1 MRTLGYIAA
10 ITMAA
15 AGAVLGVLVVKSLPD
30 LRRYE
35 AIRKML
41 REGYVLRPCP
51 SGFGQRAP
59 GLGRLAF
66 PAYGRNASREK
77 CVFRVRTPPWLLQ

>member
-15 AGAVLGVLVVKSLPD
+15 AGATLGVLVVKSLPD

-35 AIRKML
+35 AIRKM
-41 REGYVLRPCP
+41 
-51 SGFGQRAP
+51 
-59 GLGRLAF
+59 
-66 PAYGRNASREK
+66 
-77 CVFRVRTPPWLLQ
+77 